1 MGPMNEKGLSFLWR
15 SLLVTFMLSRDA
27 VACSKRGVRLSMECP
42 LAHNLSMKVV
52 ASALKLAGVFCSQ

>member
-1 MGPMNEKGLSFLWR
+1 
-15 SLLVTFMLSRDA
+15 LVTFMLSRDA